1 MEPYRFYSK
10 SLAPIR
16 DLKEGEVH
24 GVDRRFIRS
33 GEGEDDALY
42 YWCFPNMMLNL
53 YPDNL
58 SLNLVIPLGP
68 NRTLTIFEWYFAS
81 PGTGPG
87 WESMQQGIAFSDQI
101 QQEDIVI
108 CEQVQRGLKS
118 SAYTSGRFSAL
129 RENGVHHFQSLVREF
144 LASKTTP
151 R

>member
-1 MEPYRFYSK
+1 
-10 SLAPIR
+10 
-16 DLKEGEVH
+16 
-24 GVDRRFIRS
+24 
-33 GEGEDDALY
+33 
-42 YWCFPNMMLNL
+42 MMLNL

-118 SAYTSGRFSAL
+118 TAYTSGRFSAL

-144 LASKTTP
+144 LASETTP